1 VTDFLNYPI
10 AAFLLRRKQMTP
22 WADAVEKVGHENRAT
37 DLITRGESQCVVY
50 SRFAKAFDK
59 TPSEALGLASC
70 TIVDYELVLPG
81 LRFVRR
87 AASKFK
93 TVPSVALGN
102 LVELMKEGRPETE
115 SQPSLPKSS
124 YRGPC
129 H

>member
-1 VTDFLNYPI
+1 MTDFLNYPI

-70 TIVDYELVLPG
+70 TIVDYELVLQACALFDVPQASSK
-81 LRFVRR
+81 RCRR
-87 AASKFK
+87 WRWAIW
-93 TVPSVALGN
+93 
-102 LVELMKEGRPETE
+102 
-115 SQPSLPKSS
+115 SS
-124 YRGPC
+124 
-129 H
+129 